1 MRSVAIAIFLVY
13 ATSMIYPNAERFI
26 YNNEL
31 FSALGL
37 IILIHSK
44 FKKPK
49 LEKELYGIYFF
60 IIYGVFELFI
70 SIQAISETKAYLTL
84 RTMPVWY
91 SIFSFFLGVYCL
103 KQFKTNSIIKFRN
116 KAKYFAWIT
125 LFITGFRLTPQ
136 VLFSIIAGNYKKYFL
151 GFLVVF
157 CLIKGGSTSYTAL
170 LIALAIYAMTNYPQL
185 RKFIGIKTLALI
197 TLSAMVI
204 LYLLTPYLANFLVV
218 GYDGIGGDNNAT
230 WRLMLWIYLFN
241 EVFLHN
247 PVFGIGF
254 GTPLFHL
261 ADAPKFITADDGSRF
276 TEYTLGTHNSF
287 FFISLRLGLIGL
299 ATTILI
305 HCQLFARA
313 IKALKINEDRK
324 YNGVMLSLI
333 LACALFV
340 NSALF
345 NVVLESPLYAGNY
358 WFTLG
363 LMYQFSSR
371 TWARFNRPTSNQ

>member
-1 MRSVAIAIFLVY
+1 MRVIALAIFLIY
-13 ATSMIYPNAERFI
+13 AVSLIYPNAERFI
-26 YNNEL
+26 YNNEV

-37 IILIHSK
+37 LILLHSK
-44 FKKPK
+44 FRKPII
-49 LEKELYGIYFF
+49 EKELYAVYFF
-60 IIYGVFELFI
+60 IIYGVFEIFI

-103 KQFKTNSIIKFRN
+103 KQFKTDQIIKFRN
-116 KAKYFAWIT
+116 NTRFFSWIA

-136 VLFSIIAGNYKKYFL
+136 VLFAIIAGNYKKYFVAL
-151 GFLVVF
+151 IVLF

-170 LIALAIYAMTNYPQL
+170 IITLAIYALISFPQL
-185 RKFIGIKTLALI
+185 MKFFGKKVLALI
-197 TLSAMVI
+197 ILLAMI
-204 LYLLTPYLANFLVV
+204 SLYLLTPYLANFLIV

-247 PVFGIGF
+247 PIFGIGF

-261 ADAPKFITADDGSRF
+261 GDAPRFITADDGSRF

-299 ATTILI
+299 LTTILI
-305 HCQLFARA
+305 HCQLFAHA
-313 IKALKINEDRK
+313 IKSLKFNQDKR
-324 YNGVMLSLI
+324 YNGIMLSLI

-363 LMYQFSSR
+363 LMYQFSTR
-371 TWARFNRPTSNQ
+371 TWTRLKRRI